1 MFVVNVQF
9 SYMLFLLVLFY
20 MHCAFYGAE
29 VGL

>member
-9 SYMLFLLVLFY
+9 SYMLFLLVLFL
-20 MHCAFYGAE
+20 HALCFFGAE